1 MAFVLGEVI
10 AIYAQAALLFVTV
23 LLVLLSF
30 ILLLFKNREQKIEK
44 VMLMTLSLCFMV
56 VGYLITEGELSKKK
70 SIDEMNGQTIVVNG
84 EILQITD
91 TKYGFRYKIKT
102 TIENLAENN
111 KRNLKKI
118 KDVNLIFE
126 TKEELSVSIGNNVK
140 CKGIINRFDKARNK
154 GNFDSD
160 KYYQSL
166 GMYGEIANC
175 SVEITSNETN
185 LIKQRLYNLKKSY
198 TRQLKKICNDNNIGV
213 FKICNLEN
221 GGIIQGIL
229 FGNKNDINDD
239 IKSLYQMNGIS
250 HILAISGLHISLIGL
265 FVYSLIRKKL
275 KFIPAAFFS
284 ISIILLFSMMT
295 GFGVATV
302 RATIMFIMKILGEV
316 LGRKNDRL
324 NSISLALLL
333 IACSNP
339 MAIINSGFQM
349 SFMAI
354 LGANFVWKITEKF
367 MDIKGKMWSAFGF
380 SLCITIV
387 MNPIIAWNYYQI
399 PMYSVLLNL
408 IIVPVMGIVIVS
420 GFVGLYSSYL
430 FVIIGKITILPAC
443 LIIKLYGLLC
453 TIVEHIPFYNVIC
466 GKPNVI
472 VVIVY
477 YFTIAGMCI
486 VMKIYL
492 KKNEDKESKKIIPKT
507 GQIVEN
513 ERSKKAKK
521 RKIFIKKITFV
532 FGSFI
537 IITISLFVHIFT
549 GIEVNF
555 LDVGQGDGIVIQTK
569 NIVMTV
575 DGGSTDIKNVGKY
588 RIIPFIKYKG
598 IKRIDYAMISHL
610 DNDHVSGVKELL
622 AQSKNGGIKVRNI
635 VLPKLLNKDDEY
647 VEMEKLAHAMGVE
660 VLYLKNGDSIEAGP
674 LKIKCINPDVKNQMD
689 DRNDNSTVLDVK
701 YKNFSMLLTGDIS
714 SEVENN
720 IEKNLAQKYTV
731 LKVPH
736 HGSRFS
742 SSENMLSKIEPK
754 YSVISCGEGNSYG
767 HPHIETIDRLNMH
780 NTEILRT
787 DLIGE
792 IDFRME

>member
-10 AIYAQAALLFVTV
+10 AIYAQAALLFITV
-23 LLVLLSF
+23 LLVLPLSVF
-30 ILLLFKNREQKIEK
+30 YLFKNSEQRAEKIM
-44 VMLMTLSLCFMV
+44 VIIFGLSFFI
-56 VGYLITEGELSKKK
+56 VGYMITDGELSKKK
-70 SIDEMNGQTIVVNG
+70 LIDKMSGQTIVVNG

-91 TKYGFRYKIKT
+91 TKYGFRYKIRT
-102 TIENLAENN
+102 TIGNHTGNS
-111 KRNLKKI
+111 KVSMKKF

-126 TKEELSVSIGNNVK
+126 TKEEQPVCIGNNVK
-140 CKGIINRFDKARNK
+140 CRGIINRFNKARNK

-166 GMYGEIANC
+166 GIYGEIDNC
-175 SVEITSNETN
+175 TIDIISNKTN
-185 LIKQRLYNLKKSY
+185 IIKQRLYELKKSY
-198 TRQLKKICNDNNIGV
+198 IRQLKKICNDNNKGI
-213 FKICNLEN
+213 FMICNSKN
-221 GGIIQGIL
+221 RGIIQGIL
-229 FGNKNDINDD
+229 LGEKNEINDD
-239 IKSLYQMNGIS
+239 IKSLYQMNGIA

-333 IACSNP
+333 IVCINP

-354 LGANFVWKITEKF
+354 LGANFLWEITEKF
-367 MDIKGKMWSAFGF
+367 MGIKGKVWTAFGF

-399 PMYSVLLNL
+399 PMYSALLNL
-408 IIVPVMGIVIVS
+408 IIVPLMGIVVAS
-420 GFVGLYSSYL
+420 GFVGMYSSYL
-430 FVIIGKITILPAC
+430 FVFLGKIVIFPAC
-443 LIIKLYGLLC
+443 LVIKLYGLLC
-453 TIVEHIPFYNVIC
+453 AIVEHIPFYNLIC
-466 GKPNVI
+466 GRPNIIVI
-472 VVIVY
+472 IVY
-477 YFTIAGMCI
+477 YCVIICI
-486 VMKIYL
+486 CMAMKVYI
-492 KKNEDKESKKIIPKT
+492 KKNEDEESKKIIPKI
-507 GQIVEN
+507 GQIIESKK
-513 ERSKKAKK
+513 SKKARK
-521 RKIFIKKITFV
+521 RKNTIKKIIVV
-532 FGSFI
+532 FGSFV

-549 GIEVNF
+549 GFEVNF
-555 LDVGQGDGIVIQTK
+555 LDVGQGDGIAIRTHDAF
-569 NIVMTV
+569 ITV
-575 DGGSTDIKNVGKY
+575 DGGSSDVKNVGKY

-598 IKRIDYAMISHL
+598 IRAIDYAIISHL
-610 DNDHVSGVKELL
+610 DNDHVSGVRELL
-622 AQSKNGGIKVRNI
+622 EQSDNGGIKVRNI

-674 LKIKCINPDVKNQMD
+674 LKIKCINPDIKNQMD
-689 DRNDNSTVLDVK
+689 DRNDNSIVLDVK

-714 SEVENN
+714 SEVEKN
-720 IEKNLAQKYTV
+720 IECDLKQKYTV

-742 SSENMLSKIEPK
+742 SSENMLSKLKPK

-767 HPHIETIDRLNMH
+767 HPHVETIERLKKQ

-792 IDFRME
+792 IDFRIE

>member
-102 TIENLAENN
+102 T
-111 KRNLKKI
+111 K
-118 KDVNLIFE
+118 
-126 TKEELSVSIGNNVK
+126 ELSVSIGNNVK

-185 LIKQRLYNLKKSY
+185 LIKQRLYDLKKSY

-229 FGNKNDINDD
+229 LGNKNDINDD

-333 IACSNP
+333 IVCSNP
-339 MAIINSGFQM
+339 MVIINSGFQM
-349 SFMAI
+349 SFAAI
-354 LGANFVWKITEKF
+354 IGANFVWKITEKF

-408 IIVPVMGIVIVS
+408 IIVPLMGIVIAS
-420 GFVGLYSSYL
+420 GFVGLYTSYL

-472 VVIVY
+472 AVIVY

-521 RKIFIKKITFV
+521 RKNFIKKITFV

-549 GIEVNF
+549 GFEVNF
-555 LDVGQGDGIVIQTK
+555 LDVGQGDGIVIRTHDAF
-569 NIVMTV
+569 ITV
-575 DGGSTDIKNVGKY
+575 DGGSSDVKNVGKY

-598 IKRIDYAMISHL
+598 IRAIDYAIISHL
-610 DNDHVSGVKELL
+610 DNDHVSGVRELL
-622 AQSKNGGIKVRNI
+622 EQSDNGGIKIRNI

-647 VEMEKLAHAMGVE
+647 VEMEELAHAMGVE

-674 LKIKCINPDVKNQMD
+674 LKIKCINPDIKNQMD

-742 SSENMLSKIEPK
+742 SSEKLLSKVSPK

-767 HPHIETIDRLNMH
+767 HPHVEAIRRLEKY

-792 IDFRME
+792 IDFRIE

>member
-185 LIKQRLYNLKKSY
+185 LIKQRLYDLKKSY
-198 TRQLKKICNDNNIGV
+198 TRQLKKICNDNNVGV

-229 FGNKNDINDD
+229 LGNKNDINDD

-408 IIVPVMGIVIVS
+408 IIVPLMGIVIAS

-443 LIIKLYGLLC
+443 LIIKMYGLLC
-453 TIVEHIPFYNVIC
+453 TIVEHIPFYNMIC
-466 GKPNVI
+466 GKPNI
-472 VVIVY
+472 FVVIIY
-477 YFTIAGMCI
+477 YCTIAGMCI
-486 VMKIYL
+486 GMKIYL
-492 KKNEDKESKKIIPKT
+492 KKSEDKESKKIIPKT
-507 GQIVEN
+507 G
-513 ERSKKAKK
+513 
-521 RKIFIKKITFV
+521 
-532 FGSFI
+532 
-537 IITISLFVHIFT
+537 
-549 GIEVNF
+549 
-555 LDVGQGDGIVIQTK
+555 
-569 NIVMTV
+569 
-575 DGGSTDIKNVGKY
+575 
-588 RIIPFIKYKG
+588 
-598 IKRIDYAMISHL
+598 
-610 DNDHVSGVKELL
+610 
-622 AQSKNGGIKVRNI
+622 
-635 VLPKLLNKDDEY
+635 
-647 VEMEKLAHAMGVE
+647 
-660 VLYLKNGDSIEAGP
+660 
-674 LKIKCINPDVKNQMD
+674 
-689 DRNDNSTVLDVK
+689 
-701 YKNFSMLLTGDIS
+701 
-714 SEVENN
+714 
-720 IEKNLAQKYTV
+720 
-731 LKVPH
+731 
-736 HGSRFS
+736 
-742 SSENMLSKIEPK
+742 
-754 YSVISCGEGNSYG
+754 
-767 HPHIETIDRLNMH
+767 
-780 NTEILRT
+780 
-787 DLIGE
+787 
-792 IDFRME
+792 